1 MSYWNAWIWQ
11 KVQDISGPYGN
22 SYTTVTLRRQQ
33 VMETI
38 VNITHLVKETP
49 SQLGEANWQVA
60 THQCTRKNNFHRSTL
75 DRFNAVAL
83 VDSQSRMPDRTR
95 IFGDRTDDCLVEK
108 QSVSRWHCCSFH
120 CSRTDS
126 LLRPGG
132 VMRSL
137 LSVRLS
143 VCLSDYFV
151 SRITHE
157 CVYECPPNT
166 LGWLSIDKNW
176 SCRTN

>member
-1 MSYWNAWIWQ
+1 
-11 KVQDISGPYGN
+11 
-22 SYTTVTLRRQQ
+22 
-33 VMETI
+33 METI

-108 QSVSRWHCCSFH
+108 QSVSR
-120 CSRTDS
+120 
-126 LLRPGG
+126 
-132 VMRSL
+132 
-137 LSVRLS
+137 
-143 VCLSDYFV
+143 
-151 SRITHE
+151 
-157 CVYECPPNT
+157 
-166 LGWLSIDKNW
+166 
-176 SCRTN
+176 